1 MKKLNA
7 YLLFV
12 FVTFVSPLLMAHPG
26 HGDHTALLEE
36 GQIHPMLSGEHVLM
50 LSAVFAV
57 VYLALKQ
64 IRK

>member
-1 MKKLNA
+1 MKKLNT
-7 YLLFV
+7 YLLLI
-12 FVTFVSPLLMAHPG
+12 FVTFFSPLLLAHPG
-26 HGDHTALLEE
+26 HGDHTALLAE

-50 LSAVFAV
+50 LSAVVAV

>member
-1 MKKLNA
+1 MKKFNMFLV
-7 YLLFV
+7 FV
-12 FVTFVSPLLMAHPG
+12 FVTLLSPMLMAHPG
-26 HGDHTALLEE
+26 HGDHTTLLAE
-36 GQIHPMLSGEHVLM
+36 GQMHPMLSGEHVLM